1 MPSFDDYDI
10 PEGYSIFKKKK
21 VWFAVKLK
29 SLQSEAIFVEEN
41 MLIILGVFT
50 WQKSAGMS

>member
-1 MPSFDDYDI
+1 MDI

-29 SLQSEAIFVEEN
+29 LLQSEAIIVKEN
-41 MLIILGVFT
+41 IWIILGVCT
-50 WQKSAGMS
+50 WQKSAGVS